1 MSLLSP
7 GSERKQEIASEQNHV
22 ALLLQEGFLEVMGL
36 KASLVTETKLE
47 GRLAWLE
54 GGLARASLLSSSTLT
69 PGS

>member
-7 GSERKQEIASEQNHV
+7 GSERKQEIPDEQNHV

-36 KASLVTETKLE
+36 KSSLVTETKLE

-54 GGLARASLLSSSTLT
+54 GGLTRASPLSSSTLT